1 MSARHAPTLPQLPT
15 PLIGRDEDL
24 AETRQ
29 RLKDGRRLVT
39 LTGPPGVGKT
49 SLALNVGHA
58 VSGQYRYGVRLVN
71 LAPVEDPALVA
82 VAIADALGVRRSV
95 EQPALEQVI
104 RFIRERRL
112 LLILDN
118 FEQVVDAAPIVAE
131 LLTSCPLLAV
141 LVTSRVPLSIRWETE
156 LAIGPLPLPDPA
168 LGSDPAELTEVPA
181 VALFVQWAQAVRPD
195 FRLTE
200 ENAAIVAETCTL
212 LDGLPLA
219 IELAAA
225 RVRTLSLGVLR
236 ASLAD
241 TDGDSPGQTRL
252 TPLELLVD
260 GSRDLPARQQSL
272 RNAIAWSYDLLA
284 PAERR
289 LLRQLAIFV
298 GGCTTDAAL
307 RVCKATWETIAVLVE
322 HNLIRYERPASTDPD
337 EIEPEPRIRLLETI
351 RQFGVE
357 QLADQGERDA
367 VRQRHA
373 AYFLGLAERAEPE
386 LVGHGQL
393 EWLDRLAQ
401 DQANLEAATQW
412 AVEQADPR
420 IVLRLGA
427 ALRRFWWSRGDN
439 HETRLRIA
447 TILIV
452 ARAGPPTI
460 ERARALQGAGTLA
473 HMLGNYAVARLLLEE
488 GRRVGEAIG
497 DRFAV
502 AAILF
507 DLGHLA
513 YVQGDYLTARQQ
525 LEASLAIFRELDGPP
540 EMAATLVSLGYLA
553 TVEGADPE
561 ARARFEESLAVAR
574 AHDDQRGVAD
584 AMHGLGRSYH
594 VEGALDLERQ
604 HYEQSLQLFQ
614 MLGDRHSAGMALG
627 DLGSVAAMGGDV
639 SGARRLYRA
648 ALDTSRVAGNRRRL
662 AYTVAAVAGL
672 AAAHDPERALRLDT
686 AATLALEAIGARQA
700 PFFERLW
707 ASDLD
712 RARAAL
718 GEARAAESQA
728 GGRSLTLDEAI
739 DEALDWLGGDDGDD
753 LVVDSSVSDSTP
765 ARSSALTP
773 PSGPVDGRQDGSALT
788 RREREVAMLLGRGLT
803 TNREIAAELVIA
815 EVTAGSYVQRVMNR
829 LGLRSRAQVAAWAAG
844 QRLDTESRP

>member
-71 LAPVEDPALVA
+71 LAPVEDPALVVA
-82 VAIADALGVRRSV
+82 AIADALGVRRSV

-104 RFIRERRL
+104 RFIRDRRL
-112 LLILDN
+112 LLVLDN

-168 LGSDPAELTEVPA
+168 LGSDPAALAEVPA
-181 VALFVQWAQAVRPD
+181 VALFVQRAQTVRPD

-200 ENAAIVAETCTL
+200 ENAAIVSELCTL

-260 GSRDLPARQQSL
+260 GSRDLPTRQQSL
-272 RNAIAWSYDLLA
+272 
-284 PAERR
+284 
-289 LLRQLAIFV
+289 
-298 GGCTTDAAL
+298 
-307 RVCKATWETIAVLVE
+307 
-322 HNLIRYERPASTDPD
+322 
-337 EIEPEPRIRLLETI
+337 

-594 VEGALDLERQ
+594 VEGALDLARQ
-604 HYEQSLQLFQ
+604 YYEQSLQLFQ

-648 ALDTSRVAGNRRRL
+648 ALDASRVAGNRRRL

-753 LVVDSSVSDSTP
+753 LAVDSSVSDSPP
-765 ARSSALTP
+765 ARSSALIP
-773 PSGPVDGRQDGSALT
+773 PSGPVDGRQVGSALT

-803 TNREIAAELVIA
+803 TNREIAAELVVA
-815 EVTAGSYVQRVMNR
+815 EITAGSYVQRVMTR

-844 QRLDTESRP
+844 QQLDTSSRP